1 MVSSNEYKNLLTEEM
16 LRNDLQPLLDVL
28 DEDPEGVC
36 HLDLSDFDDLND
48 EDIERWIQKWKA
60 DMSYNIDACTLEVSY
75 SSGSED
81 FRPMI
86 YVWYEDDQSVVSPAT
101 LAEME
106 KYKVAEMD

>member
-1 MVSSNEYKNLLTEEM
+1 MSSNEYKNLLTEEM